1 MNKHYDFIIRG
12 QGIAG
17 SLVAW
22 FLKQRGKN
30 ILVVDPNH
38 ENTSSRI
45 AAGMIHPVTGRR
57 IVKSW
62 NADIFIPFARSTY
75 QNIEDKLAEK
85 FFEDYPVLEIFK
97 DAGHRNDWAGRSA
110 SEGMQEYVKE
120 ECPTE
125 SIPKGVI
132 APEGGRW
139 VVNGGW
145 LDTRR
150 FLDAIQR
157 YLKQGNNFLDD
168 SLNYEDVR
176 FENELVHWKNYNAT
190 KIIDCSGSFAI
201 HHPLFAHLPFKPC
214 KGEMLQIKAENLP
227 KDIILHNSIK
237 VIPLG
242 GYEYLCGATYDFNNI
257 NHETTEE
264 GKSKI
269 TDSLEKI
276 ISVPYSI
283 TSHRAAIRP
292 STVDRKP
299 IASVHPDFPQLFIFN
314 GLGSKGV
321 MMGPWVANMIAESL
335 VDKDKNGDEL
345 KRFLI

>member
-1 MNKHYDFIIRG
+1 MNKHYDFILRG

-17 SLVAW
+17 SLLAW

-30 ILVVDPNH
+30 ILVVDPNK
-38 ENTSSRI
+38 ENTSSRV

-62 NADIFIPFARSTY
+62 NADVFIPFARATY
-75 QNIEDKLAEK
+75 QNIEDKLADK
-85 FFEDYPVLEIFK
+85 FFEEYPVLEIFK
-97 DAGHRNDWAGRSA
+97 DTGHRNDWAGRSA
-110 SEGMQEYVKE
+110 SEGMQEYVKG
-120 ECPTE
+120 ECPPE
-125 SIPKGVI
+125 SIPNGVK

-157 YLKQGNNFLDD
+157 YLKQSESFLED
-168 SLNYEDVR
+168 SLHYEEVQ
-176 FENELVHWKNYNAT
+176 FESERVLWKNYSAT
-190 KIIDCSGSFAI
+190 KIIDCSGSAAI
-201 HHPLFAHLPFKPC
+201 AHPLFAHLPFKPC
-214 KGEMLQIKAENLP
+214 KGEMLQIKVEGLP

-242 GYEYLCGATYDFNNI
+242 GYQYLCGATYDFNNI
-257 NHETTEE
+257 NEETTEE

-269 TDSLEKI
+269 TEALEKI

-283 TSHRAAIRP
+283 STHRAAIRP
-292 STVDRKP
+292 STIDRKP
-299 IASVHPDFPQLFIFN
+299 IASVHPEFPQLYIFN

-321 MMGPWVANMIAESL
+321 MMGPSIANMIAESL
-335 VDKDKNGDEL
+335 VSQDEFGEEL
-345 KRFLI
+345 KMFII